1 MQVKHSRYVRR
12 VNLHSLFT
20 RATSQSPYKKTA
32 VRNSMKVNWKV
43 RFKFVKSLRF
53 RILVILII
61 IGIVPSIIVEKGIVN
76 SYEDRAVSNR
86 QLNVKNQCDIL
97 VNQLAKENYL
107 QDPSSEGINSELTM
121 LSNVYS
127 GRILIVNQDFQ
138 VIKDTYDL
146 DKGKYMISKE
156 VVKCFQKLKESSYYD
171 RKNSYIEM
179 TMPIPGADGG
189 QAQGVLLISISTEEI
204 VSSIDILEQK
214 GLRILVISGV
224 LVLIFGYILAG
235 ILIKPFAKITKAIED
250 ITDGFQDEKISV
262 PDYTETELITDAFN
276 KMLGRVQSLDTSR
289 QEFVSNVSHELKTPL
304 TSMKVLADSLVGQE
318 NVPVELYQEFM
329 QDIAAEIDR
338 ESKIITD
345 LLTLVK
351 LDKKASNMNIEL
363 VNINELLDMILKRLH
378 PIAAK
383 RNIELI
389 LEGFRPVDAEIDET
403 KLSLAISNLVENA
416 IKYNKDE
423 GWVRVSLNADHKY
436 FYVTVTDSGLGI
448 PEESIDHIFERFYRV
463 DKSHST
469 EIEGTGLGLA
479 ITRSAIM
486 MHHGAIRVKSQVGEG
501 TTFSVRI
508 PLTFID

>member
-1 MQVKHSRYVRR
+1 M
-12 VNLHSLFT
+12 
-20 RATSQSPYKKTA
+20 PEKKKP
-32 VRNSMKVNWKV
+32 S
-43 RFKFVKSLRF
+43 FLKSLRF
-53 RILVILII
+53 RILIILVIL
-61 IGIVPSIIVEKGIVN
+61 GIVPSVIVAHVMVAAYESKAVAVRKQTVEK
-76 SYEDRAVSNR
+76 
-86 QLNVKNQCDIL
+86 QCDIL
-97 VNQLAKENYL
+97 CNLLIKENYMN
-107 QDPSSEGINSELTM
+107 DSSSQNVNSKLEL
-121 LSNVYS
+121 LSNVYD
-127 GRILIVNQDFQ
+127 GRILLVDRDYRI
-138 VIKDTYDL
+138 IKDTYGVDE
-146 DKGKYMISKE
+146 GKTLISTM
-156 VVKCFQKLKESSYYD
+156 VIKCFKGEEASRYNNKTQK
-171 RKNSYIEM
+171 IEM
-179 TMPIPGADGG
+179 ALPVKSPEVKQLQGAM
-189 QAQGVLLISISTEEI
+189 LISFSSNEI
-204 VSSIDILEQK
+204 AQNIQELEQK
-214 GLRILVISGV
+214 SILITGIIIVLAILLGYVLSTV
-224 LVLIFGYILAG
+224 LV
-235 ILIKPFAKITKAIED
+235 KPFARITKSIED
-250 ITDGFQDEKISV
+250 LTDGYQNEEISV
-262 PDYTETELITDAFN
+262 PDYTETALITDAFN

-289 QEFVSNVSHELKTPL
+289 QEFVANVSHELKTPL

>member
-1 MQVKHSRYVRR
+1 M
-12 VNLHSLFT
+12 
-20 RATSQSPYKKTA
+20 
-32 VRNSMKVNWKV
+32 
-43 RFKFVKSLRF
+43 
-53 RILVILII
+53 
-61 IGIVPSIIVEKGIVN
+61 
-76 SYEDRAVSNR
+76 
-86 QLNVKNQCDIL
+86 
-97 VNQLAKENYL
+97 
-107 QDPSSEGINSELTM
+107 
-121 LSNVYS
+121 
-127 GRILIVNQDFQ
+127 
-138 VIKDTYDL
+138 
-146 DKGKYMISKE
+146 
-156 VVKCFQKLKESSYYD
+156 
-171 RKNSYIEM
+171 
-179 TMPIPGADGG
+179 
-189 QAQGVLLISISTEEI
+189 
-204 VSSIDILEQK
+204 
-214 GLRILVISGV
+214 
-224 LVLIFGYILAG
+224 
-235 ILIKPFAKITKAIED
+235 
-250 ITDGFQDEKISV
+250 
-262 PDYTETELITDAFN
+262 
-276 KMLGRVQSLDTSR
+276 
-289 QEFVSNVSHELKTPL
+289 
-304 TSMKVLADSLVGQE
+304 LADSLVGQE

>member
-1 MQVKHSRYVRR
+1 MTKYIKQRLSVKIFIITFFLLGTACSGTYFFISKLLPVTYS
-12 VNLHSLFT
+12 NLINASTEKAAMHLVEQMTAFDNISDCENDISNFSKETNTAFWIEDSNGRMIYPDEESMETSTTSADCTVTFDEDESFIDMKPSGETTTNFYPFTLKNGTAYALAVQTDLFVVQQ
-20 RATSQSPYKKTA
+20 ATKVLLSILPY
-32 VRNSMKVNWKV
+32 
-43 RFKFVKSLRF
+43 
-53 RILVILII
+53 VILMIFLLSLLCAWLYTRYI
-61 IGIVPSIIVEKGIVN
+61 TRPIV
-76 SYEDRAVSNR
+76 
-86 QLNVKNQCDIL
+86 QLSK
-97 VNQLAKENYL
+97 
-107 QDPSSEGINSELTM
+107 
-121 LSNVYS
+121 
-127 GRILIVNQDFQ
+127 
-138 VIKDTYDL
+138 
-146 DKGKYMISKE
+146 ISKQMAE
-156 VVKCFQKLKESSYYD
+156 LDFSGQCGTGREDELGCLAQNLNSLSASLSTALNDLQTANQQLKTD
-171 RKNSYIEM
+171 IEKE
-179 TMPIPGADGG
+179 
-189 QAQGVLLISISTEEI
+189 QE
-204 VSSIDILEQK
+204 LERQ
-214 GLRILVISGV
+214 
-224 LVLIFGYILAG
+224 
-235 ILIKPFAKITKAIED
+235 
-250 ITDGFQDEKISV
+250 
-262 PDYTETELITDAFN
+262 
-276 KMLGRVQSLDTSR
+276 RVDFFSAA
-289 QEFVSNVSHELKTPL
+289 SHELKTPM
-304 TSMKVLADSLVGQE
+304 TSIKVLADSLAGQE

-329 QDIAAEIDR
+329 QDIAAEIER

-463 DKSHST
+463 DKSHSA

>member
-1 MQVKHSRYVRR
+1 M
-12 VNLHSLFT
+12 
-20 RATSQSPYKKTA
+20 KKRT
-32 VRNSMKVNWKV
+32 N
-43 RFKFVKSLRF
+43 FFKSLRF
-53 RILVILII
+53 RILIILII
-61 IGIVPSIIVEKGIVN
+61 LGIVPSVIVTYTMLHN
-76 SYEDRAVSNR
+76 YQDRAVSMLTETV
-86 QLNVKNQCDIL
+86 QDQSEIL
-97 VNQLAKENYL
+97 CNLIIKENYL
-107 QDPSSEGINSELTM
+107 NDTGSQTVNTKLEMFADLYNGRVLLADRDFKIVGDTFHTEEGKTLLSSLA
-121 LSNVYS
+121 
-127 GRILIVNQDFQ
+127 
-138 VIKDTYDL
+138 
-146 DKGKYMISKE
+146 
-156 VVKCFQKLKESSYYD
+156 VKCFKGEKASNFDLKSKVLEVAVPVQSPD
-171 RKNSYIEM
+171 VQQI
-179 TMPIPGADGG
+179 
-189 QAQGVLLISISTEEI
+189 QGVMLMTISTIEI
-204 VSSIDILEQK
+204 GDMMAELEQK
-214 GLRILVISGV
+214 GMMLIGIIVVLSIFLSWLLSTILVKP
-224 LVLIFGYILAG
+224 LARV
-235 ILIKPFAKITKAIED
+235 TKAIED
-250 ITDGFQDEKISV
+250 LTDGMQDDAISV

-276 KMLGRVQSLDTSR
+276 KMVNRMKILDESR

>member
-1 MQVKHSRYVRR
+1 
-12 VNLHSLFT
+12 
-20 RATSQSPYKKTA
+20 
-32 VRNSMKVNWKV
+32 
-43 RFKFVKSLRF
+43 
-53 RILVILII
+53 
-61 IGIVPSIIVEKGIVN
+61 
-76 SYEDRAVSNR
+76 
-86 QLNVKNQCDIL
+86 
-97 VNQLAKENYL
+97 
-107 QDPSSEGINSELTM
+107 
-121 LSNVYS
+121 
-127 GRILIVNQDFQ
+127 
-138 VIKDTYDL
+138 
-146 DKGKYMISKE
+146 
-156 VVKCFQKLKESSYYD
+156 
-171 RKNSYIEM
+171 
-179 TMPIPGADGG
+179 
-189 QAQGVLLISISTEEI
+189 
-204 VSSIDILEQK
+204 
-214 GLRILVISGV
+214 
-224 LVLIFGYILAG
+224 
-235 ILIKPFAKITKAIED
+235 
-250 ITDGFQDEKISV
+250 
-262 PDYTETELITDAFN
+262 
-276 KMLGRVQSLDTSR
+276 
-289 QEFVSNVSHELKTPL
+289 
-304 TSMKVLADSLVGQE
+304 MKVLADSLVGQE

>member
-1 MQVKHSRYVRR
+1 
-12 VNLHSLFT
+12 
-20 RATSQSPYKKTA
+20 
-32 VRNSMKVNWKV
+32 
-43 RFKFVKSLRF
+43 
-53 RILVILII
+53 
-61 IGIVPSIIVEKGIVN
+61 
-76 SYEDRAVSNR
+76 
-86 QLNVKNQCDIL
+86 
-97 VNQLAKENYL
+97 
-107 QDPSSEGINSELTM
+107 
-121 LSNVYS
+121 
-127 GRILIVNQDFQ
+127 
-138 VIKDTYDL
+138 
-146 DKGKYMISKE
+146 
-156 VVKCFQKLKESSYYD
+156 
-171 RKNSYIEM
+171 
-179 TMPIPGADGG
+179 
-189 QAQGVLLISISTEEI
+189 
-204 VSSIDILEQK
+204 
-214 GLRILVISGV
+214 
-224 LVLIFGYILAG
+224 
-235 ILIKPFAKITKAIED
+235 
-250 ITDGFQDEKISV
+250 
-262 PDYTETELITDAFN
+262 
-276 KMLGRVQSLDTSR
+276 
-289 QEFVSNVSHELKTPL
+289 
-304 TSMKVLADSLVGQE
+304 MKVLADSLVGQE

-351 LDKKASNMNIEL
+351 LNKKASNMNIEQ
-363 VNINELLDMILKRLH
+363 VNINELLDLILKRLR

-436 FYVTVTDSGLGI
+436 FYVTVTDSGRGI

>member
-1 MQVKHSRYVRR
+1 M
-12 VNLHSLFT
+12 
-20 RATSQSPYKKTA
+20 
-32 VRNSMKVNWKV
+32 
-43 RFKFVKSLRF
+43 
-53 RILVILII
+53 
-61 IGIVPSIIVEKGIVN
+61 
-76 SYEDRAVSNR
+76 
-86 QLNVKNQCDIL
+86 
-97 VNQLAKENYL
+97 
-107 QDPSSEGINSELTM
+107 
-121 LSNVYS
+121 
-127 GRILIVNQDFQ
+127 
-138 VIKDTYDL
+138 
-146 DKGKYMISKE
+146 
-156 VVKCFQKLKESSYYD
+156 
-171 RKNSYIEM
+171 
-179 TMPIPGADGG
+179 
-189 QAQGVLLISISTEEI
+189 
-204 VSSIDILEQK
+204 
-214 GLRILVISGV
+214 
-224 LVLIFGYILAG
+224 
-235 ILIKPFAKITKAIED
+235 
-250 ITDGFQDEKISV
+250 
-262 PDYTETELITDAFN
+262 
-276 KMLGRVQSLDTSR
+276 QSLDTSR

-351 LDKKASNMNIEL
+351 LNKKASNMNI
-363 VNINELLDMILKRLH
+363 NELLDLILKRLR

-436 FYVTVTDSGLGI
+436 FYVTVTDSGRGI